1 MPKRRVEVKREVY
14 ALAIS
19 LSIVVLAVVP
29 NLIWSF
35 PLQEN
40 LTIDGTP
47 VITVLP
53 KEAIPA
59 IDRPEFLSVQEADR
73 DLKDDEPVLGVRRG
87 KVARAYSL
95 WQLNHHEIVNDQVG
109 DLPLAI
115 TW

>member
-1 MPKRRVEVKREVY
+1 MPKRRVEVKREVR

-19 LSIVVLAVVP
+19 LSIGVLAVIP
-29 NLIWSF
+29 NVISSF
-35 PLQEN
+35 PLQES
-40 LTIDGTP
+40 LIIDGDP

-53 KEAIPA
+53 KDAIPA
-59 IDRPEFLSVQEADR
+59 IDRPEFIPVTEADLTLE
-73 DLKDDEPVLGVRRG
+73 DEEPVLGVRRG
-87 KVARAYSL
+87 AVARAYSL